1 MPASRKISVAI
12 AGCNIGAQQAAAF
25 AKLGGF
31 RLAAL
36 CDTDRAR
43 AEALAGQS
51 GAPGVT
57 TDLGALCAR
66 DDIDIISLCT
76 PPVLHHAQIKQAL
89 AAGKNVICEKP
100 LTGSPAAVDD
110 IIATAEKSGRWVM
123 PIFQLRFGAAV
134 QKLRRLVAD
143 GVTGPLDFASAETAW
158 RRGDAYY
165 GTPWRRT
172 WRGSLGGA
180 LFGQAIH
187 AHDLL
192 TCIGG
197 RATAAFAI
205 AATRVNQVETEDCA
219 AGTLRLAGG
228 AVASI
233 GVTLGSM
240 REITRLRFCFRHL
253 TAESNTGPY
262 DEVSREPWTFS
273 SDGPATEA
281 AMRDAL
287 AGFAPGPG
295 GYEGQFGALLRALR
309 EDRPPPVTLADAR
322 ESIELAATLYHSIA
336 TGRLETLPLAAAHP
350 FYCGWQEVMGKSLSA
365 RGCNCE
371 S

>member
-1 MPASRKISVAI
+1 MPASKKFPVAI
-12 AGCNIGAQQAAAF
+12 VGCNIGAQQAAAF
-25 AKLGGF
+25 ATLGGF

-36 CDTDRAR
+36 CDTDLAR
-43 AEALAGQS
+43 AHALADKL
-51 GAPGVT
+51 GVSDVT
-57 TDLGALCAR
+57 NDLGALCAR

-76 PPVLHHAQIKQAL
+76 PPVLHHAQIKQVL

-100 LTGSPAAVDD
+100 LTGSLAAVDD
-110 IIATAEKSGRWVM
+110 IIATAKKSGHWVM

-134 QKLRRLVAD
+134 QKLRRLVEA
-143 GVTGPLDFASAETAW
+143 GITGPLNFASAETAW

-165 GTPWRRT
+165 GTPWRRE
-172 WRGSLGGA
+172 WRSALGGA

-192 TCIGG
+192 TFVGG
-197 RATAAFAI
+197 RATGAFAI
-205 AATRVNQVETEDCA
+205 AAARVNQIETEDCA

-240 REITRLRFCFRHL
+240 VEITRLRFCFRHL

-262 DEVSREPWTFS
+262 DEVSREPWTFT
-273 SDGPATEA
+273 SDGPATDA
-281 AMRDAL
+281 SMRDAL
-287 AGFAPGPG
+287 AAFAPGPG
-295 GYEGQFGALLRALR
+295 SYEGQFGALLRALR
-309 EDRPPPVTLADAR
+309 EDRPLPVTLADAR
-322 ESIELAATLYHSIA
+322 ESIELAAALYHSIV
-336 TGRLETLPLAAAHP
+336 TGKQETLPLAAAHP
-350 FYCGWQEVMGKSLSA
+350 FHGGWQEVMGKSLLA
-365 RGCNCE
+365 R